1 MGLYVKTITLTL
13 AGGLIV
19 LAATEAAGEAP
30 ETHRWVTALKAGGFL
45 GEVSGPVVL
54 YPSLSYRLHPRHA
67 VGLGAAWEYWRGGE
81 EEHVIIIK
89 AEYRARPFETD
100 RDLSLYFNAGNAIML
115 PSYAAFGV
123 YTAATGIGK
132 EYRISDSFGFSL
144 DLGLRG
150 MYILF
155 GAGVGLEAT
164 LGISN

>member
-13 AGGLIV
+13 AGGLIA
-19 LAATEAAGEAP
+19 LAAAEAAGEAP

-45 GEVSGPVVL
+45 GDGNGVVVL

-67 VGLGAAWEYWRGGE
+67 VGFGAAWEYWRHAP
-81 EEHVIIIK
+81 EEHAIIIK

-115 PSYAAFGV
+115 PSHAAFGV
-123 YTAATGIGK
+123 YTAAAGIGK
-132 EYRISDSFGFSL
+132 EFRISESFGFSL
-144 DLGLRG
+144 DFGLRG

-155 GAGVGLEAT
+155 GAGVALEAT